1 MSLGHAGKD
10 PHGGG
15 DRPMAGVPPE
25 DAKAAVVMI
34 HGRGATAESLL
45 AMASDIGVQ
54 GVSYIAPQAAA
65 RTWYPNSFL
74 APVEQ
79 NEPGR
84 SSGLDVIADILDNL
98 QVAGISAQHTV
109 LLGFSQ
115 GGCLASE
122 FAARA
127 PTRYGGVVA
136 LSGGLIGAS
145 IDETDG
151 YKGQLNDTPVLLG
164 CSDVDPHIPE
174 ERVHATGRVFESL
187 GGDVDKRI
195 YNGMGHTINEDEVSA
210 VTALVK
216 SAVD

>member
-1 MSLGHAGKD
+1 
-10 PHGGG
+10 
-15 DRPMAGVPPE
+15 MAGVSPE